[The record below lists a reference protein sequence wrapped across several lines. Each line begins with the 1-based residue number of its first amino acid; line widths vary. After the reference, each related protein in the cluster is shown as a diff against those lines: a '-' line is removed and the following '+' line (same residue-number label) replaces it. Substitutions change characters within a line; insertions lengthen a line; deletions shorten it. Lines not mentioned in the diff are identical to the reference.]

1 MELVYVVL
9 LGFLIDLILGDP
21 PWMPHPVIYI
31 GRLISLC
38 EKILRKV
45 FPKTERGEIIAG
57 FFLTVTVIG
66 ISTVLPYFVLYC
78 FEYVNPW
85 IKYALEI
92 FWCWQIFASKSLAKA
107 AKQVRNEIEKNDIK
121 EARKYVSYIVGRDTQ
136 ALDFKQIIKAV
147 CETVAENT
155 SDGIIAP
162 MFYLI
167 IGGVPMGFFYKAGN
181 TLDSMVGY
189 KNEKYLNFGKVSA
202 VFDDILNFIPAR
214 ITGFVMCIAS
224 FLCGLN
230 GKNAFKI
237 FFRDRRNH
245 VSPNAGN
252 PESACAGALG
262 VELLGD
268 ASYFGKVYK
277 KKTIGDALKEIENS
291 DIEKTN
297 RLMYA
302 SAVLSLILMAGIR
315 ALIFIFIVR

>member
-85 IKYALEI
+85 IKYALEV

-214 ITGFVMCIAS
+214 ITGFIMCIAS

-315 ALIFIFIVR
+315 ALIFIYIVR

>member
-85 IKYALEI
+85 IKYALEV

>member
-38 EKILRKV
+38 ERVLRKV

-57 FFLTVTVIG
+57 FFLTATVIG
-66 ISTVLPYFVLYC
+66 ISTVLPYFVLHC
-78 FEYVNPW
+78 FEHVNPW
-85 IKYALEI
+85 IKYALEV
-92 FWCWQIFASKSLAKA
+92 FWCWQIFAAKSLAKA
-107 AKQVRNEIEKNDIK
+107 AKQVGNEIEKNDIK

-189 KNEKYLNFGKVSA
+189 KNDKYLNFGKVSA

-214 ITGFVMCIAS
+214 ITGFIMCIAS

-277 KKTIGDALKEIENS
+277 KKTIGDALKEIESS

-302 SAVLSLILMAGIR
+302 AAVLSLILMAGIR
-315 ALIFIFIVR
+315 ALIFIYIVR